1 MDIRVWLEY
10 PYTMIIVTG
19 AAGFIGSAFI
29 AKLNA
34 EGITDILAVDASDAP
49 GRHQNLANKRLIGF
63 EDKSD
68 FIKRVAEKN
77 LPEGIRAIV
86 HMGACSSTTERNV
99 EYLRQNNTQYTQTLA
114 SYCVA
119 NSIRFIYASSAA
131 TYGDGAH
138 GYSDDENT
146 IDALKPLNPYGDSKQ
161 AFDRWARDNGLLN
174 SIVGLKFFNVYG
186 PNEYYKGDMASIAWK
201 AFNTIKATGSFSLFK
216 SYHPKYQD
224 GEQMR
229 DFVYVKDCCDV
240 MWWLLRNPSVNG
252 IYNVGSGR
260 ARSWND
266 LLSAV
271 FLAMEVPRSIRYIE
285 MPDSLKNQYQYF
297 TEAPMTKLHHAGY
310 THPMSSLE
318 VGVTDYIRE
327 HLRKPDKHW

>member
-1 MDIRVWLEY
+1 M
-10 PYTMIIVTG
+10 MIIVTG

-34 EGITDILAVDASDAP
+34 EGITDILAVDAADAP
-49 GRHQNLANKRLIGF
+49 GRPHNLANKRIVDF
-63 EDKSD
+63 EDKSE
-68 FIKRVAEKN
+68 FIKQVATNN
-77 LPEGIRAIV
+77 LPQGVRAIV
-86 HMGACSSTTERNV
+86 HMGACSATTERNV
-99 EYLRQNNTQYTQTLA
+99 EFLRQNNTEYTQTLA
-114 SYCVA
+114 RHCVA
-119 NSIRFIYASSAA
+119 NEIRFIYASSAA
-131 TYGDGAH
+131 TYGDGEH
-138 GYSDDENT
+138 GYSDDEDT

-161 AFDRWARDNGLLN
+161 IFDRWARDTGLLR

-216 SYHPKYQD
+216 SYHPKYKD

-240 MWWLLRNPSVNG
+240 MWWLLCNPSVNG
-252 IYNVGSGR
+252 LYNVGSGR

-271 FLAMEVPRSIRYIE
+271 FQAMETPLNIRYIE
-285 MPDSLKNQYQYF
+285 MPDSLRNQYQYF
-297 TEAPMTKLHHAGY
+297 TEAPMSKLHRAGY
-310 THPMSSLE
+310 NRPMSSLE
-318 VGVTDYIRE
+318 EGVTDYIRQ
-327 HLRKPDKHW
+327 HLLTPDKHW